1 MSNTISTHGL
11 RLGIAKILAGVALIT
26 LSSSPLLAAPS
37 IEERLEALQRE
48 MGQLREILRARQD
61 EMNELREQLRAQQE
75 VQQAGQAP
83 GKPQPSF
90 GGQYR
95 INFYNADNDTNN
107 VVPDDDDQRA
117 ARLRIRQN
125 VDLEFSE
132 RFKTHL
138 QLELQHTTDNVIT
151 TDVRLGGE
159 ETNVSVR
166 HAVMDYTFG
175 NGANLQ
181 AGLVPLHDYFHDTL
195 FSSDWDYNPLAAA
208 VHIPVGPGM
217 LRAFAANLK
226 EGAENIEADDFV
238 HYQVDYTLPVLEK
251 AQVVLTGTA
260 LNLEDFAG
268 QKDSM
273 HYNMGIGGH
282 LEVQDGMALNGF
294 VISSSTDKELLG
306 TSDDADGVALLLE
319 LTGPLGPGNFG
330 VMASY
335 ASGDSDGT
343 GFLPPMAFAQTFGY
357 WGYTGLLTVQGAT
370 DTGFDF
376 DGVNLSNNGLG
387 MTSVQAKYAFP
398 LAHALSGYIA
408 AGWFGNTNAAGRDD
422 DVGIDLLGM
431 GTYRFTKELALD
443 FGLSYARLKDSV
455 SGYFQGV
462 QGGVSFNQDA
472 DEDRDKLVFFGR
484 LQAEF

>member
-1 MSNTISTHGL
+1 MRIYCVRTEIARIIVGL
-11 RLGIAKILAGVALIT
+11 FLII
-26 LSSSPLLAAPS
+26 LSSSPLHAAPS
-37 IEERLEALQRE
+37 IENRLEALERE
-48 MGQLREILRARQD
+48 MNELREILRARQD
-61 EMNELREQLRAQQE
+61 QIDELKKQLGAQQE
-75 VQQAGQAP
+75 AQETSQAP
-83 GKPQPSF
+83 GRPQASF

-95 INFYNADNDTNN
+95 INFYSADNDTNN

-125 VDLEFSE
+125 VDLKFSE
-132 RFKTHL
+132 KFETHL
-138 QLELQHTTDNVIT
+138 QLELQHITDNVTT
-151 TDVRLGGE
+151 TDERLGGE
-159 ETNVSVR
+159 ETSVSVR
-166 HAVMDYTFG
+166 HAVMDYSFS

-181 AGLVPLHDYFHDTL
+181 AGIVPLHDYFHDTL
-195 FSSDWDYNPLAAA
+195 FSCDWYYNPLAAA
-208 VHIPVGPGM
+208 VNISVGPGI

-238 HYQVDYTLPVLEK
+238 HYQMDYSLPFREK

-268 QKDSM
+268 QDDSM

-282 LEVQDGMALNGF
+282 LEMQDGMALNGF
-294 VISSSTDKELLG
+294 VLGSITDKALLG
-306 TSDDADGVALLLE
+306 TSDDADGIGLLLE
-319 LTGPLGPGNFG
+319 LTGPLGPGKFALI
-330 VMASY
+330 ASY

-343 GFLPPMAFAQTFGY
+343 GFLPPMAFAPTFGY
-357 WGYTGLLTVQGAT
+357 WGYTGILTVQGPT

-376 DGVNLSNNGLG
+376 DGINVSNNGLG
-387 MTSVQAKYAFP
+387 LTTVQAKYAFP
-398 LAHALSGYIA
+398 LAHALSCYVA
-408 AGWFGNTNAAGRDD
+408 AGWFGNTDAAGRDD
-422 DVGIDLLGM
+422 DVGIDLLGI

-443 FGLSYARLKDSV
+443 FGLAYASLNDSV

-462 QGGVSFNQDA
+462 QGGVTFNQDT